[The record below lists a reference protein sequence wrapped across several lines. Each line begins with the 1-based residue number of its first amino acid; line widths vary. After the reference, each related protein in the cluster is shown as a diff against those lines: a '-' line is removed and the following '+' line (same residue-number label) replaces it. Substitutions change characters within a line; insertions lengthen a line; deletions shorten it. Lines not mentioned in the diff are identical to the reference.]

1 MDQVGVS
8 VRRFALQKTLLLC
21 GRVSGSEHG
30 SVGRYHLCYLT
41 DGCWSTVRPSVFFTT
56 KMDGTLDI
64 WDILFKQNN
73 PSLSLKVSSLQLLF
87 SHSG

>member
-1 MDQVGVS
+1 MCVGLPCKKPCCS
-8 VRRFALQKTLLLC
+8 VAEYLAAS
-21 GRVSGSEHG
+21 VG

-73 PSLSLKVSSLQLLF
+73 PSLSLKVSSMQLLF